1 MTTTSSPRRADIDS
15 FYTCRH
21 PDQFQINWRA
31 FYESAERRTDAVRD
45 RWLHK
50 LDVAYGLG
58 NPRQRL
64 DVYFPLQAAPGVRPK
79 SQGPER
85 RTAELRSIDAPGEA
99 GMGMADASSAASP
112 GAPIV
117 LFLHG
122 GGFREGDP
130 ALYGFLA
137 EPFLKRGVIFASAG
151 YRLTPETYLPDTFQD
166 AEAVVRFCRTEF
178 GKGPLYLAGHS
189 AGGIL
194 TAQIGVQHGD
204 LLAAAIPIS
213 GVYDFRDYGDFFADD
228 SQRSASSPL
237 LNITSPAPRWLVA
250 YGSLENR
257 PNYGIDSQRLVEAL
271 RQHGATADF
280 LELDGQDHC
289 GAVEALADESSPLFQ
304 AVDRLILS

>member
-1 MTTTSSPRRADIDS
+1 MTTTSSPRRAQIDS
-15 FYTCRH
+15 FYTCRN

-31 FYESAERRTDAVRD
+31 FYESAERRTDAVRE
-45 RWLHK
+45 RWEHK

-58 NPRQRL
+58 DPRQRL
-64 DVYFPLQAAPGVRPK
+64 DVYFPRQTAAG
-79 SQGPER
+79 S
-85 RTAELRSIDAPGEA
+85 
-99 GMGMADASSAASP
+99 
-112 GAPIV
+112 PIV

-137 EPFLKRGVIFASAG
+137 EPFLQRGVIFASAG
-151 YRLTPETYLPDTFQD
+151 YRLTPETYLPETFQD
-166 AEAVVRFCRTEF
+166 AEAVVRFCISEF

-228 SQRSASSPL
+228 SQRTVSSPL
-237 LNITSPAPRWLVA
+237 LNITSPASRWLVA

-257 PNYGIDSQRLVEAL
+257 PNYGVDSQRLVEAL
-271 RQHGATADF
+271 RQHGASADF

-289 GAVEALADESSPLFQ
+289 GAIEALADEASPLFQ
-304 AVDRLILS
+304 AVVGLVLTRP